1 MLDSVIR
8 LLQVHEAGI
17 LGPLGDAGIVDEV
30 TQGEEVMDIEL
41 ARSGAC
47 LSRAA
52 QLMLRRPINKPPV
65 EDNGIQPIQGLTHSY
80 GPVVGCV

>member
-17 LGPLGDAGIVDEV
+17 EGALGDAGIVN
-30 TQGEEVMDIEL
+30 EVMQDKEVMNGGL
-41 ARSGAC
+41 ARSEAC
-47 LSRAA
+47 LSWAA
-52 QLMLRRPINKPPV
+52 QLMLLRPINKPV
-65 EDNGIQPIQGLTHSY
+65 EDNDIQPIQGLTHSY